1 MALGDGV
8 TWVETGF
15 TNASDADSIDNET
28 TDIRIGVRSRI
39 AIEHEWPASQ
49 TGTSEGGRHKFITLQ
64 ATTAPSALVTGTQR
78 GAIALGSSGT
88 GYEIY
93 ACANSSATTAGDD
106 VQLTN
111 LGKIM
116 TSLFRSTTGDPASP
130 IAGEVWFRSDL

>member
-1 MALGDGV
+1 MALGDGI
-8 TWVETGF
+8 TWIETGF

-64 ATTAPSALVTGTQR
+64 ATTGPATLVSGTQR

-93 ACANSSATTAGDD
+93 AAANKSATTAGDD
-106 VQLTN
+106 IQLTQE
-111 LGKIM
+111 GR
-116 TSLFRSTTGDPASP
+116 SLAGAFLSTTGDSTR
-130 IAGEVWFRSDL
+130 AGDVWFRSDL